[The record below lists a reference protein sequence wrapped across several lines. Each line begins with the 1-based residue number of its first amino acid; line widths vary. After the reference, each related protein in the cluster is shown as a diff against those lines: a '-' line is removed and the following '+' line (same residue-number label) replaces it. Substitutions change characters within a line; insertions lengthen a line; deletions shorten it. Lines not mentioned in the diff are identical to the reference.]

1 MKKIIIIGGAILVLG
16 GAAFLAFGSSKE
28 KENGVKFVEVK
39 KDNIVD
45 KALAVGQLEPRREIQ
60 VKSKI
65 SGIVKK
71 LHVDIGED
79 VKTGDPLITVAPN
92 PTPLEFS
99 EAKRRL
105 ELAEVD
111 YNNAEKIFN
120 RQKELFEKNL
130 ISQQQFDINKAEFD
144 NFKLN
149 MQLAQEKFDLLENG
163 VTAGGKNENTII
175 SPIDG
180 TILEKLVNE
189 GDPVV
194 PLTSY
199 QAGTPLLSLAPLEEL
214 IFKGTVDEI
223 DVGKLSEGMTCDI
236 KIGALPENKLQGVLA
251 KISPKA
257 KKQDNTTLFDLEI
270 ALDKKDATTLRAG
283 YSASADIIISKK
295 DSVLVVPERLVTFAS
310 DSARVEVQDT
320 VKGTIDFRDIK
331 VGLSDGLNIEVV
343 DGLALGDKIV
353 ERPPK
358 EIK

>member
-1 MKKIIIIGGAILVLG
+1 MKKFLIGGGVFIILAVII
-16 GAAFLAFGSSKE
+16 FLAFGDSKGNQQE
-28 KENGVKFVEVK
+28 FKLVEVTK
-39 KDNIVD
+39 GTIID
-45 KALAVGQLEPRREIQ
+45 KALAVGQLEPKREIQ

-71 LHVDIGED
+71 LHVDVGHD
-79 VKTGDPLITVAPN
+79 VREGDPLITVAPN

-111 YNNAEKIFN
+111 YNNAEKIFS
-120 RQKELFEKNL
+120 RQKELFDKKL
-130 ISQQQFDINKAEFD
+130 SSQQQFDISKAEFD
-144 NFKLN
+144 NAMLN
-149 MQLAQEKFDLLENG
+149 MQLAQERFDLLQKG
-163 VTAGGKNENTII
+163 VTSGGKNENTIL

-180 TILEKLVNE
+180 TVLEKLVNE

-199 QAGTPLLSLAPLEEL
+199 QAGTPLLSLAPLEDL

-223 DVGKLSEGMTCDI
+223 DVGKLTEGMTCEI
-236 KIGALPENKLQGVLA
+236 KIGALPDKNLTGTLA

-257 KKQDNTTLFDLEI
+257 RKQDNTTLFDLEI
-270 ALDKKDATTLRAG
+270 EVPPEMAQTLRAG
-283 YSASADIIISKK
+283 YSANADIIISKK
-295 DSVLVVPERLVTFAS
+295 DSVLVIPERLVTFAS
-310 DSARVEVQDT
+310 DTARVEVEDT
-320 VKGTIDFRDIK
+320 LTNVVAFKDIE

-343 DGLALGDKIV
+343 GGLALGEKIV

-358 EIK
+358 EIE